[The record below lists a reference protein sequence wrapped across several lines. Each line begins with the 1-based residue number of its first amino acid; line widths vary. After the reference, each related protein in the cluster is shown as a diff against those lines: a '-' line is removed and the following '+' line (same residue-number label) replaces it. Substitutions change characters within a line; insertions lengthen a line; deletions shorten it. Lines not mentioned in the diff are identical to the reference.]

1 MSDQAVQALTR
12 SRTSRSAGLRKL
24 GVSESDVHLAEKLLH
39 QTVQADPARS
49 KALRMLGATEN
60 DVALENSKILGSL
73 GVAGRRR
80 SYSIVEPPSQS
91 EILALARGIKAR
103 RSVWVR
109 RNGGDALRRR
119 HTLDVRRAYRRV
131 STIGKRRR
139 SSDGEVRRLRNQ
151 TLFFANENQ
160 ALRAKIDELE
170 RRLSEQSST
179 EDLPGSA

>member
-1 MSDQAVQALTR
+1 
-12 SRTSRSAGLRKL
+12 
-24 GVSESDVHLAEKLLH
+24 
-39 QTVQADPARS
+39 
-49 KALRMLGATEN
+49 MLGATEH
-60 DVALENSKILGSL
+60 DVALENSKMLGSL

-80 SYSIVEPPSQS
+80 SYSIVEPPSQN
-91 EILALARGIKAR
+91 EILALARGVR

-109 RNGGDALRRR
+109 RNSDARLRRR

-139 SSDGEVRRLRNQ
+139 SSDSTAGEVRRLRNQ

>member
-60 DVALENSKILGSL
+60 DVAMENSKMLGSL

-91 EILALARGIKAR
+91 EILALARAIPKA

-109 RNGGDALRRR
+109 RKSSDARRR
-119 HTLDVRRAYRRV
+119 HTLDVKRAYRRM
-131 STIGKRRR
+131 SIGKRRR

-170 RRLSEQSST
+170 RRLSEQSGT
-179 EDLPGSA
+179 EDLPP